1 MSTHEVSWTEVAE
14 RLRPSRS
21 YWLATT
27 ALDGSPHVTP
37 VWAVVVEDVLFFY
50 SERSTVKAR
59 NIAHDD
65 RVSVNLPD
73 GEDVV
78 IVQGR
83 VVDLG
88 RPLTR
93 PDVVAAIRREVRPA
107 DRPRRP
113 AVRRPLV
120 QRGAVG
126 ARADA
131 RAGVA
136 ARRLGRVERPLVRT
150 ARLGAATQPDPA
162 VAPPIDAHVLQ

>member
-1 MSTHEVSWTEVAE
+1 MPHRHITWSEVAE
-14 RLRPSRS
+14 RLRLSRS

-37 VWAVVVEDVLFFY
+37 VWAVVVDDVLFVY

-83 VVDLG
+83 FVDLG

-93 PDVVAAIRREVRPA
+93 PDVVAAIVAKYDQPMDLEDLPSEDPSSNEVLWALEPTRAMVWQLA
-107 DRPRRP
+107 DWD
-113 AVRRPLV
+113 
-120 QRGAVG
+120 GSN
-126 ARADA
+126 ARWS
-131 RAGVA
+131 
-136 ARRLGRVERPLVRT
+136 
-150 ARLGAATQPDPA
+150 
-162 VAPPIDAHVLQ
+162 APTS

>member
-1 MSTHEVSWTEVAE
+1 MAWRHITWPEVAD

-37 VWAVVVEDVLFFY
+37 VWAAVVEDVLFFY
-50 SERSTVKAR
+50 SDRTTVKAR

-83 VVDLG
+83 LVDLG
-88 RPLTR
+88 RPVTR
-93 PDVVAAIRREVRPA
+93 PDVVAAFVAKYDQPIDLDDLPSTDPSSNEVLWA
-107 DRPRRP
+107 LEPRR
-113 AVRRPLV
+113 ALV
-120 QRGAVG
+120 WQLADWDGSN
-126 ARADA
+126 ARWSAS
-131 RAGVA
+131 G
-136 ARRLGRVERPLVRT
+136 
-150 ARLGAATQPDPA
+150 
-162 VAPPIDAHVLQ
+162 

>member
-1 MSTHEVSWTEVAE
+1 MPHHDITWSEVAE

-37 VWAVVVEDVLFFY
+37 VWAVVVDDVLYVY

-59 NIAHDD
+59 NIARDD

-83 VVDLG
+83 FVDLG
-88 RPLTR
+88 TPLTH
-93 PDVVAAIRREVRPA
+93 PEVVAAIVAKYDQPMDLDDLPSEDPSSNEVLWALKPGRALVWQLA
-107 DRPRRP
+107 DWD
-113 AVRRPLV
+113 
-120 QRGAVG
+120 GSN
-126 ARADA
+126 ARWSA
-131 RAGVA
+131 AGS
-136 ARRLGRVERPLVRT
+136 
-150 ARLGAATQPDPA
+150 
-162 VAPPIDAHVLQ
+162 

>member
-1 MSTHEVSWTEVAE
+1 MPYVPRDAVAWSEVAE

-37 VWAVVVEDVLFFY
+37 VWAVVVEEVLFVY

-59 NIAHDD
+59 NLAHDD

-83 VVDLG
+83 FVDLG

-93 PDVVAAIRREVRPA
+93 PDVVAAIVA
-107 DRPRRP
+107 KYDRPTDLDSLPSTDPSSDEVLWALEPTR
-113 AVRRPLV
+113 ALV
-120 QRGAVG
+120 WRLEDWDGSH
-126 ARADA
+126 ARWT
-131 RAGVA
+131 AG
-136 ARRLGRVERPLVRT
+136 G
-150 ARLGAATQPDPA
+150 
-162 VAPPIDAHVLQ
+162 

>member
-1 MSTHEVSWTEVAE
+1 MLDVPRHEVSWSEVAD

-37 VWAVVVEDVLFFY
+37 VWAVVVEDVLFVY

-83 VVDLG
+83 FVDLG
-88 RPLTR
+88 QTAH
-93 PDVVAAIRREVRPA
+93 AARRRRCDRREVRPA
-107 DRPRRP
+107 DGP
-113 AVRRPLV
+113 
-120 QRGAVG
+120 
-126 ARADA
+126 
-131 RAGVA
+131 
-136 ARRLGRVERPLVRT
+136 
-150 ARLGAATQPDPA
+150 
-162 VAPPIDAHVLQ
+162 